1 MSAGIVLTNLFVS
14 QKLDP
19 ITQEPTD
26 QEVTM
31 MDVYQEF
38 NSAVASEIGLK
49 EFKSRKVT
57 KSYCFNLPD
66 IPAQCDYLEV
76 KYSVSAT
83 ATHIIEDKH
92 FF

>member
-1 MSAGIVLTNLFVS
+1 M
-14 QKLDP
+14 
-19 ITQEPTD
+19 EPTD

-38 NSAVASEIGLK
+38 NSSVASELNLK

-57 KSYCFNLPD
+57 KNYCFNLPE

-76 KYSVSAT
+76 KYSVSSFPT
-83 ATHIIEDKH
+83 NYTMVYITNYT
-92 FF
+92 